1 MYNITIG
8 CSNENKKVELHQYLQ
23 LLRERR
29 IIQSKQTPY
38 LDSVSLYV
46 NNGRVYKIMLI
57 AYKIAKKV
65 GLESTHTLIKENIP
79 QNQLISHP
87 EAKIDDGLYII
98 QYVYKTRQFNRF
110 PGESKVF
117 L

>member
-8 CSNENKKVELHQYLQ
+8 YSKENKKVELDQYLQ
-23 LLRERR
+23 ILRERP
-29 IIQSKQTPY
+29 IIQSRSTQY

-79 QNQLISHP
+79 QNQLISPP
-87 EAKIDDGLYII
+87 EAKIDDGLYLI
-98 QYVYKTRQFNRF
+98 QYVFKTRQFNMH
-110 PGESKVF
+110 PGESRVF